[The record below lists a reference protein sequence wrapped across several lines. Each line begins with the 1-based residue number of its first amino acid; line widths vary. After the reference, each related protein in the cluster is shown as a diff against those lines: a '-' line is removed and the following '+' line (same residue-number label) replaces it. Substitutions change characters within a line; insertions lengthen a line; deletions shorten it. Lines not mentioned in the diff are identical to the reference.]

1 MIKQFLN
8 VFIRDWLLTIRNGLL
23 WFVLIFLLL
32 LIIMVRFVIPE
43 QIELTEEQYVADLTE
58 QKQFLGFMQQKGMSE
73 SEIIA
78 DEETLDEMMSKNKN
92 AFGIV
97 IRDRNERTEITIKSH
112 GEIAER
118 NINLIKASFNSM
130 IRMMEGRTNYSLIK
144 FRVLRENIPIIPLN
158 KSFIPAFLIFEIII
172 LGFFFVAVQVF
183 DEKMEGSINTYRM
196 SPSGTI
202 NYIMSKNL
210 VFLILGIIYGFS
222 FILFTIGTGANYI
235 YLLILL
241 ILGLSFMTILGLAI
255 AVFFKNLSEW
265 FATGMFIMIIVMLP
279 TFSYMYPVFA
289 PPYITYIPSYIMM
302 FTAREIVFPSGN
314 ESMIHMNL
322 FILFIET
329 IVIYFIAHILVN
341 KKIMKAG

>member
-43 QIELTEEQYVADLTE
+43 QIELTEEQYITDLTE

-158 KSFIPAFLIFEIII
+158 KSFIPVFLIFEIIV
-172 LGFFFVAVQVF
+172 LGFFFIAVQVF
-183 DEKMEGSINTYRM
+183 DEKMEGSVNTYRM

-210 VFLILGIIYGFS
+210 VFLILGIIYGLS
-222 FILFTIGTGANYI
+222 FILLTIGSGINYL
-235 YLLILL
+235 YLFILL
-241 ILGLSFMTILGLAI
+241 ILGLSFMTILGLAV

-265 FATGMFIMIIVMLP
+265 FAMGMFVMIIVMLP
-279 TFSYMYPVFA
+279 TFSFMYPVFA
-289 PPYITYIPSYIMM
+289 PPYITYIPSYIMI
-302 FTAREIVFPSGN
+302 FTAREIIFPSGN

-322 FILFIET
+322 LILFIET
-329 IVIYFIAHILVN
+329 IIIYFLAHILVN

>member
-43 QIELTEEQYVADLTE
+43 QIELTEEQYITDLTE

-158 KSFIPAFLIFEIII
+158 KSFIPVFLIFEIIV
-172 LGFFFVAVQVF
+172 LGFFFIAVQVF
-183 DEKMEGSINTYRM
+183 DEKMEGSVNTYRM

-210 VFLILGIIYGFS
+210 VFLILGIIYGLS
-222 FILFTIGTGANYI
+222 FILLTIGSGINYL
-235 YLLILL
+235 YLFILL
-241 ILGLSFMTILGLAI
+241 ILGLSFMTILGLAV

-265 FATGMFIMIIVMLP
+265 FAMGMFVMIIVMLP
-279 TFSYMYPVFA
+279 TFSFMYPVFA
-289 PPYITYIPSYIMM
+289 PPYITYIPSYIMI
-302 FTAREIVFPSGN
+302 FTAREIIFPSGN

-322 FILFIET
+322 LILFIET
-329 IVIYFIAHILVN
+329 IIIYFIAHILVN

>member
-23 WFVLIFLLL
+23 WFVLIFLLIL
-32 LIIMVRFVIPE
+32 VIMVRFVIPE
-43 QIELTEEQYVADLTE
+43 KIDLTEEQYIADLTE
-58 QKQFLGFMQQKGMSE
+58 QKKILGFMQQKGMDE
-73 SEIIA
+73 SGILT

-144 FRVLRENIPIIPLN
+144 FRVLRENIPTIPLN
-158 KSFIPAFLIFEIII
+158 KSFIPVFLIFEIIV
-172 LGFFFVAVQVF
+172 LGFFFIAVQVF
-183 DEKMEGSINTYRM
+183 DEKMEGSVNTYRM

-210 VFLILGIIYGFS
+210 VFLILGIIYGLS
-222 FILFTIGTGANYI
+222 FILLTIGSGINYL
-235 YLLILL
+235 YLFILL
-241 ILGLSFMTILGLAI
+241 ILGLSFMTILGLAV